1 MLLNTFQRLIK
12 LVTLLTF
19 KLLIVYNTIS
29 TAQGKPIYFLSE
41 LILDWGLA
49 YKYGT
54 DCSLISQHSKVLDK
68 TKIIQILKDNFF
80 ISYFCNILNWI
91 ICSVCAYSVAQS
103 CSTLY
108 EPIDYRPPALLS
120 MEFSRQEY
128 WRGCHFLLQ
137 GIFLT
142 QGWNLSLLHW
152 QADYLPLHHL
162 GSPIYDVICFIVSV
176 RNFERWERKRE
187 RW

>member
-19 KLLIVYNTIS
+19 KLLIFYNTIS
-29 TAQGKPIYFLSE
+29 TTQEKPIYFLSE

-103 CSTLY
+103 YSTLY

-128 WRGCHFLLQ
+128 WSGLPFPTP
-137 GIFLT
+137 GD
-142 QGWNLSLLHW
+142 LSNPGMEPKSPASTGRLFTTVS
-152 QADYLPLHHL
+152 PVKPHL
-162 GSPIYDVICFIVSV
+162 WCNMFYSFS
-176 RNFERWERKRE
+176 
-187 RW
+187 